1 MRVGLGVERTTWT
14 ALAESADLSVDGLQT
29 FAARISGLSGWPRYA
44 VSFFAGSVSV
54 LAMPPLFLW
63 PVLFVTFSILVWLID
78 GSQAAPDAARSW
90 RRSAF
95 ARAFM
100 AGWWFAFGYFV
111 FGLFWVG
118 EAFLVEA
125 EKFAWLL
132 PFAVTLLPAGLA
144 LFWGLAAGV
153 AKLQWAPGLARVLI
167 LALTLSIAEWLR
179 GHILSG
185 FPWNTLGYALTAP
198 PAFIQSAAL
207 FGVYGLTLL
216 TVVIFA
222 SPLVVATDVAPS
234 GPARLRRIAVG
245 ASVALVPLTLLF
257 AFGLWRLSGGPDPTV
272 PGVRLRI
279 VQASVPQRDK
289 WRAEKQ
295 GAIFQDQLDLSRRD
309 PSGRQDD
316 LAGITHLIWPEASM
330 PFLPLQHP
338 EALAAIGDLLPNR
351 VQLLAGALRLKNP
364 ELRFNPRPEGY
375 NSFMVF
381 GDGGQLETVYDK
393 IHLVPFGEYLPLQHT
408 LETIGLEQL
417 AHWRGGFSVG
427 VSPRPLLTIRGL
439 PPTIALICY
448 EAIFPGDVVEGSARP
463 GLLINVTNDGWFGET
478 TGPLQHFHKARVRA
492 VEEGLPLIRAANN
505 GISAVVDPHG
515 RVVAMLGVNA
525 RGTIDASLPSALTLT
540 TYVRLRDWTFVAL
553 ALFFASAAIVLIRRQ
568 VI

>member
-1 MRVGLGVERTTWT
+1 MRVGLGVERTTWA
-14 ALAESADLSVDGLQT
+14 ALAESADWSVGGLQA

-44 VSFFAGSVSV
+44 VAFLAGSVSV

-78 GSQAAPDAARSW
+78 GSQASPDAARSW
-90 RRSAF
+90 HRSAF
-95 ARAFM
+95 ARAF
-100 AGWWFAFGYFV
+100 ASGWWFGFGYFV

-153 AKLQWAPGLARVLI
+153 AKLQWPPGLARVLI

-179 GHILSG
+179 GHVLSG

-198 PAFIQSAAL
+198 PVLMQSAAL

-222 SPLVVATDVAPS
+222 SPLVVATDRVPA
-234 GPARLRRIAVG
+234 GPACFQRIAVG
-245 ASVALVPLTLLF
+245 AVIALVPLALLF

-272 PGVRLRI
+272 ADVRLRI

-289 WRAEKQ
+289 WRADKQ

-309 PSGRQDD
+309 PSGRRDD

-364 ELRFNPRPEGY
+364 ELGFDPRPEGY
-375 NSFMVF
+375 NSLMVF
-381 GDGGQLETVYDK
+381 GDDGRLETVYDK

-427 VSPRPLLTIRGL
+427 VSPRPLLTIPGL
-439 PPTIALICY
+439 PPAIALICY

-463 GLLINVTNDGWFGET
+463 GLLINITNDGWFGET

-492 VEEGLPLIRAANN
+492 VEEGLPLVRAANN

-515 RVVAMLGVNA
+515 RVLAMLGLNA